1 MRSLFSKLYLDM
13 QTRIT
18 EAVPEVKWIEQ
29 DFEQESAEWRP
40 NVQFPAVLIDFPQ
53 ADFSQ
58 LGGANQWGD
67 VRISA
72 RLLFA
77 PFSQSY
83 QAAPD
88 EVKEKA
94 LEYFEVERK
103 LVAALHNWMPPE
115 GYCQPLVRR
124 SVSSNNRNDI
134 GLRIR
139 ALQFDTAAEWWF
151 G

>member
-1 MRSLFSKLYLDM
+1 MNSLFSKLYLDM
-13 QTRIT
+13 QARIT
-18 EAVPEVKWIEQ
+18 EAVPEVKWVEQ
-29 DFEQESAEWRP
+29 DFEQEDSEWRP

-58 LGGANQWGD
+58 LGDTGQFGNI
-67 VRISA
+67 RISV

-83 QAAPD
+83 SDAP
-88 EVKEKA
+88 EQVKADA
-94 LEYFEVERK
+94 LEYFEIEHR
-103 LVAALHNWMPPE
+103 LTAALHNWMPDE
-115 GYCQPLVRR
+115 GYCQPLVRQ

-139 ALQFDTAAEWWF
+139 NLQFDTAAEWWF